1 MNKALQKK
9 IVNIIRTSPQSRKIG
24 RIYLFGSHA
33 RGEEKKNS
41 DVDLIVEMKKPMG
54 FEFFGLIGKLEDK
67 LGKKVDLLTEDAVDK
82 RLKPYIDKDKI
93 LLNE

>member
-9 IVNIIRTSPQSRKIG
+9 IVKIIRESPQSRKIG

-41 DVDLIVEMKKPMG
+41 DVDLIVEVKKPMG
-54 FEFFGLIGKLEDK
+54 FEFISLGLLLEDE
-67 LGKKVDLLTEDAVDK
+67 LGKKIDLLTTDSVNH
-82 RLKPYIDKDKI
+82 RLKPYSDKDKI
-93 LLNE
+93 LIDG